1 VPIILETRRLAL
13 RQFTEDDVDNLFD
26 LNSDPEVMR
35 YLTGGKPTPRE
46 VLRDEIIPFHLSVYQ
61 RLDRLGT
68 WAAES
73 TATGEFLGWFHFR
86 PGPGSDLSNI
96 DLGYRLRRSAW
107 NKGYATEGSR
117 ALINMG
123 FTDLGVERVFGHTMA
138 VNTASRRVL
147 EKCGLT
153 LVRTTPCEGPDVIEG
168 SEHGEVE
175 YALTKPEWEA
185 HAAGGTRGAT
195 AAVSARPSDR
205 VSSR

>member
-1 VPIILETRRLAL
+1 MAKRDTHVILETPRLAM
-13 RQFTEDDVDNLFD
+13 RQFTENDTDNLFN

-35 YLTGGKPTPRE
+35 YLTAGRPTPRE
-46 VLRDEIIPFHLSVYQ
+46 EIRDLIIPFLLAAYQ

-86 PGPGSDLSNI
+86 PGLDNDI
-96 DLGYRLRRSAW
+96 TNAHLGYRLRRSAW

-117 ALINMG
+117 ALIRMG
-123 FTDLGVERVFGHTMA
+123 FTDLSVERVFAHTMT
-138 VNTASRRVL
+138 VHTASRHVM

-153 LVRTTPCEGPDVIEG
+153 PVRITSYEGTDPIEG
-168 SEHGEVE
+168 AEHGEVE

-185 HAAGGTRGAT
+185 LAMPPT
-195 AAVSARPSDR
+195 AS
-205 VSSR
+205 

>member
-1 VPIILETRRLAL
+1 VRIILQTQRLVL
-13 RQFTEDDVDNLFD
+13 RQFTENDADNLYE

-35 YLTGGKPTPRE
+35 YLSGGRPTPHE
-46 VLRDEIIPFHLSVYQ
+46 VLRDEVIPFHLAVYE

-73 TATGEFLGWFHFR
+73 STTGEFLGWFHFR
-86 PGPGSDLSNI
+86 PGPDADITNI

-123 FTDLGVERVFGHTMA
+123 FSDLSVQRVYGHTMT

-153 LVRTTPCEGPDVIEG
+153 LVRTTPYDGPDVIEG

-185 HAAGGTRGAT
+185 RT
-195 AAVSARPSDR
+195 ADAREADAR
-205 VSSR
+205 KADA

>member
-1 VPIILETRRLAL
+1 M
-13 RQFTEDDVDNLFD
+13 RQFTEDDADNLFD

-35 YLTGGKPTPRE
+35 YLTGGSPTPLE
-46 VLRDEIIPFHLSVYQ
+46 VLRDEVIPFHLAVYE

-73 TATGEFLGWFHFR
+73 RTSGEFLGWFHFR
-86 PGPGSDLSNI
+86 PGSDADVTNI

-123 FTDLGVERVFGHTMA
+123 FTDLGVERVFAHTMA

-153 LVRTTPCEGPDVIEG
+153 LVRTTPYGGSDPIEG

-175 YALTKPEWEA
+175 YALTKPQWEMRA
-185 HAAGGTRGAT
+185 SAT
-195 AAVSARPSDR
+195 
-205 VSSR
+205 